1 MIDLLVHL
9 MSGLAA
15 FDISMAFDRA
25 SHGGLLDKLISYGIS
40 GFLFGLILSFVGNR
54 RSWMILNGKS
64 LKEHLVYA

>member
-15 FDISMAFDRA
+15 FNTSMAFDRA

-40 GFLFGLILSFVGNR
+40 GILFGHILSFVGNR

-64 LKEHLVYA
+64 LKEHPVYA